1 MTGQNISYP
10 GVKTLDSWPL
20 FSKLCCNR
28 WIYEKHKKYSSCKK
42 KKTELHLN
50 IVKQMIWML
59 FPEAQQQF
67 GSHWKDTTHPE
78 KTFAARQHKQ
88 KLFHLLYF
96 CFSFFMKGA
105 VQRLCSCV
113 HLHSLCGA
121 EGKRQRD
128 PTLCFLMKHFL
139 RSQECPPALFFFS
152 SAVLS
157 STSGIKQDVKKSDP
171 GIKRCQDLWSR
182 SISDLRKQPEWALNG
197 GNTPLTT

>member
-1 MTGQNISYP
+1 
-10 GVKTLDSWPL
+10 
-20 FSKLCCNR
+20 
-28 WIYEKHKKYSSCKK
+28 
-42 KKTELHLN
+42 
-50 IVKQMIWML
+50 MIWML

-128 PTLCFLMKHFL
+128 PTLCFLMKRFL
-139 RSQECPPALFFFS
+139 RSQECPPPRPSFLFF

-197 GNTPLTT
+197 GHTPLTT

>member
-1 MTGQNISYP
+1 MNLRKIQKNTQ
-10 GVKTLDSWPL
+10 VV
-20 FSKLCCNR
+20 
-28 WIYEKHKKYSSCKK
+28 K

-139 RSQECPPALFFFS
+139 RSQECPPALFFFP

-197 GNTPLTT
+197 GHTPLTT